1 MTARGRWAR
10 VLRALPLDR
19 RDAPPAAF
27 GLLGAGLVLAR
38 EATYGVVLH
47 WDSINYVG
55 VARSLAA
62 GDGFAQF
69 NGGTYTAWPPLYP
82 LLLAVPGAAGIDPLD
97 AAGPINAA
105 LAGLA
110 IFAGARWLSR
120 RLESRFLALWGGLA
134 LALAPPLAW
143 MASWAMSEPLFIL
156 LTLLALMRAEAHLR
170 EGDASALRQAAALTA
185 LACLTRWAGVAIVLA
200 VAHLLVL
207 QPGGALPPRLRRAA
221 LYAAVAL
228 VPPGLWMA
236 RNLSLGA
243 AATTGGWST
252 APPPPAETLDAL
264 LGVAGRWLVP
274 GPESEAAGLAG
285 QALAGA
291 LLLALAA
298 AAVRLAAFGRHEAGA
313 WRRGAAFC
321 VFGGFALAYAAFFA
335 ASIALGRA
343 DAAQG
348 YRYLLPA
355 FAPLLVAIALAL
367 DGLLALARGRWARP
381 AWAGGALA
389 AAVAAPLVLWLAA
402 SAPQHARAVREANAE
417 GFGNSYSNARWDR
430 SATLARLRESPD
442 AVRVLS
448 NVPPAAYIH
457 VPRDGRAPRHER
469 LRRGTDAVRDQL
481 GNAADG
487 VLVVWFRD
495 WFIDFGYGAGELRDT
510 PGLETVADLDDGALF
525 RVRRSP
531 FAVRLDGN
539 ALIYEREGC
548 APGDTEAR
556 FFVHATPADADDWPE
571 PRPNLN
577 FWFDEHGALEDG
589 RCTAVR
595 PLPPHPLAVVETG
608 QYDEEGT
615 RWLVELRPGED
626 GGR

>member
-10 VLRALPLDR
+10 AFRALPLDR
-19 RDAPPAAF
+19 RDAPPAAL

-38 EATYGVVLH
+38 EATYGVLLH

-69 NGGTYTAWPPLYP
+69 NGGTYTVGPPLYP
-82 LLLAVPGAAGIDPLD
+82 LLLAVPGAAGIDPLG
-97 AAGPINAA
+97 AAGPINAT

-110 IFAGARWLSR
+110 IFAGARWLAR
-120 RLESRFLALWGGLA
+120 RLEARWLALWGGLA

-156 LTLLALMRAEAHLR
+156 LTLLALMRAEAYLR
-170 EGDASALRQAAALTA
+170 GRDASALRQAAALTA
-185 LACLTRWAGVAIVLA
+185 LACLTRWAGIPLIAA
-200 VAHLLVL
+200 VAALLAL
-207 QPGGALPPRLRRAA
+207 QPGVPRTAKARHIAM
-221 LYAAVAL
+221 YAAISAA
-228 VPPGLWMA
+228 PIALWML

-243 AATTGGWST
+243 SATNNE
-252 APPPPAETLDAL
+252 AKPQLPLAETLGTAFE
-264 LGVAGRWLVP
+264 VAGRWLTHGLP
-274 GPESEAAGLAG
+274 WAAPDLAG
-285 QALAGA
+285 RALGSV
-291 LLLALAA
+291 LLLSV
-298 AAVRLAAFGRHEAGA
+298 AVAVAGILTTGRNDAGEWRNKGAFGLFGA
-313 WRRGAAFC
+313 
-321 VFGGFALAYAAFFA
+321 FALGHVLFSA

-343 DAAQG
+343 DVAQG
-348 YRYLLPA
+348 YRYLSPA

-402 SAPQHARAVREANAE
+402 SAPQHASAVREANAE

-469 LRRGTDAVRDQL
+469 LRRGPDAVRDQI

-548 APGDTEAR
+548 ASGDTEAR
-556 FFVHATPADADDWPE
+556 FFVHATPADWDDWPQ

-608 QYDEEGT
+608 QYDEEST
-615 RWLVELRPGED
+615 RWVVELRPGED